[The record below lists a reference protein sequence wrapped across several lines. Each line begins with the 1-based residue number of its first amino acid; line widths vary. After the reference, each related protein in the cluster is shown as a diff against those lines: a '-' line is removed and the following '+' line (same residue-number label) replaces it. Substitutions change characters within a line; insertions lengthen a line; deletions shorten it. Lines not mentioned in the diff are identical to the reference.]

1 MVLRLAEA
9 AEAFFAVSLWQRVVV
24 MGKRKGKVRFVGPTA
39 YGPGEWANRCNDHS
53 YYRASCVRLPPCQLR
68 EVAIVLSLL
77 RRMVVCDGR
86 FRRMSLG
93 IFSCLLSVVVLL
105 LLLRV
110 YTGNTVAV
118 KVSAGCLRVCTS
130 AFAPLTLF
138 PEIHA
143 YLAHWTPST
152 SLSIYTHSKCIEKVL
167 RFAFSRACSNLH
179 R

>member
-39 YGPGEWANRCNDHS
+39 YGPGEWATRCNDLN
-53 YYRASCVRLPPCQLR
+53 YYCASCVRLPLHY
-68 EVAIVLSLL
+68 EVANVLDFFDECWWWWWT
-77 RRMVVCDGR
+77 VQKND
-86 FRRMSLG
+86 LG
-93 IFSCLLSVVVLL
+93 LFSCLLSVAVLL
-105 LLLRV
+105 LLLWLC
-110 YTGNTVAV
+110 TGNTVAV
-118 KVSAGCLRVCTS
+118 KVSADYLRVGTS
-130 AFAPLTLF
+130 AFVPLSLF
-138 PEIHA
+138 PENYA

-152 SLSIYTHSKCIEKVL
+152 SLYTHTHSKCMQKVL